1 MTNEAG
7 SVRKA
12 NNFSVPQ
19 MHQIRVLATDFLGY
33 LIHGRKAALVEI
45 MVAQDEIDGDLERGK
60 KA

>member
-1 MTNEAG
+1 
-7 SVRKA
+7 
-12 NNFSVPQ
+12 